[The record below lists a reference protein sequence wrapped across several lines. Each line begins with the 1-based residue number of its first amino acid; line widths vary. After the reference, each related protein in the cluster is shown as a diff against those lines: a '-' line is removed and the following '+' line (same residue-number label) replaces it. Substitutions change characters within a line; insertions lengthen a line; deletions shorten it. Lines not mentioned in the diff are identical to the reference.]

1 MGAKFYGPL
10 WKKVGSLPPP
20 GWEASSSLSRVVRVS
35 EALRTVQ
42 GAVIPWS
49 PAQEVWTPWGFFWVP
64 LCFFQSSSAEFRL
77 GCPGGAPK
85 GSMRMDRH
93 PPGEMRQSCGWVTV
107 ASANRLQCRL
117 SNAAARALAGSCV
130 DTTSREQPATGPG
143 PGRWWYLSR
152 ALFYQHVREHT
163 EGSFVARA
171 GLHDPFQATPS
182 QEGPQSVTSLPPLSP
197 KSTLLAQLCALGARP
212 QNVSHRQL
220 VPS

>member
-1 MGAKFYGPL
+1 MEVGAKFYGPL

-117 SNAAARALAGSCV
+117 SNSCQTWTNQEQSLVGPRQV
-130 DTTSREQPATGPG
+130 D
-143 PGRWWYLSR
+143 LSR
-152 ALFYQHVREHT
+152 GWQRTEVRDSWCLSLCWT
-163 EGSFVARA
+163 QIVCVAR
-171 GLHDPFQATPS
+171 
-182 QEGPQSVTSLPPLSP
+182 
-197 KSTLLAQLCALGARP
+197 
-212 QNVSHRQL
+212 
-220 VPS
+220 VPSLKI